1 MVLKA
6 LRDYRQILPDD
17 IQSVEDTP
25 AEVFDEYI
33 EEENFEN
40 FSEYFLEVSK
50 VNVKPF
56 PFPEDKE
63 QASKYS
69 ELEHIINNYRRLRLG
84 KYYSADAKGRTK
96 LKLIVFKYREMFG
109 VHKWNVGRIRRDFY
123 VHRAEFRNDRYHRT
137 KCRPFKLSPREKTV
151 IAKYLK
157 NLVENEIVTPV
168 ADAHAGVNLF
178 LVSKISPSGVD
189 NKEGNEGWEE
199 LRARYEKEFNIK
211 SETQDTKKKNVVVK
225 PAGQTYEEYKREHG
239 IEDEYEDELENIE
252 GEVMPDTWKVENALI
267 DLADDE
273 IKNSQVINEDGVTEV
288 RRVHNLFDLKDPMP
302 YDRGKEGMIKFLEG
316 EAKRDLSAEELGKM
330 GEPESQF
337 SKCGGVKKVS
347 APIDMCIA
355 VALTYRTQS
364 KWNSQRLITN
374 ITEARST
381 MIQAIRAAID
391 VSTKQQVQIFASAQ
405 GFNRKRRADYCTFL
419 EKLEKFYE
427 ENLTVKK
434 WNTSLPTERPYG
446 NKEEE
451 FFFRHF
457 TAELP
462 YYISLMNRQPLYIIN
477 YDKGK
482 IRMVEKYCLRDRKIN
497 YNPQKIRIPL
507 FIARTLG
514 RENYSGLRIP
524 DGDYL
529 HFIMQYMEEKEL
541 TVMDAEEFNKATSL
555 FFNMDTRLTIE
566 KPTKSEDDWR
576 KSNLES
582 TLREAKDLQKDFKR
596 TSQNTNY
603 RPVVNCLLMNLS
615 VQKNVTVLPEPK
627 RDIQKLANMTI
638 FTIMDFS
645 NFFFQ
650 ISADE
655 QYSRDVCI
663 VTELGTFSP
672 NVALQGDTNSPGSS
686 TFISNSLLYK
696 VEKGISL
703 IDDLLFANNTVER
716 HLEDFER
723 ILSNIAYVSEARR
736 PCKLRTDKIH
746 LLTDKVEYCGNILKD
761 GKVKISSHKLED
773 YLRNEPT
780 TYGQMVSVICLANW
794 YAPALS
800 VGSEVFKEI
809 RDEIKDFSS
818 STTITWTDKLRK
830 NYDVVISLL
839 KEVPPMFIPDW
850 YAEDLTFTIHVDS
863 SQLAIGCLLG
873 QEVPIR
879 EGSQKPSKV
888 ANSGK
893 GMPGSY
899 MKKDPIKTIIQPI
912 TYYSRVLLP
921 NERNLPIMHLELR
934 AMYEA
939 CVKFRDYTRGSCKL
953 KLYSDN
959 SGVYYLLKKMLADP
973 NLKLDDQMAKIVA
986 LLHGTQAEIHFVST
1000 DMNPADF
1007 MTRAI
1012 PETETDWKNKTKRV
1026 NHIHKN
1032 GIYKM
1037 DQKDEEELEEYLTK
1051 GKASERH
1058 KHRMELP
1065 RVDQNGV
1072 TKYKHTLE
1080 EYEGFPLQKLFDR
1093 LSASAKPEK
1102 QNSGILVNRRNVANI
1117 IERAIINNIKTD
1129 QLGVNLYGGI
1139 DREELEAL
1147 RIKQRENPKLRKLIK
1162 ELQESK
1168 NDTIMRGT
1176 TQFKMSDGILMGNPA
1191 PYSNDKF
1198 KFVVPEEDVVR
1209 LTFLHHKLGHRGINK
1224 LYLHLK
1230 DLYVWNIDTGSKDN
1244 VKETVE
1250 KVVKSCLECAVY
1262 QRPSKHR
1269 YIETFKT
1276 LHASQQYNC
1285 GAVVFMDHYSVG
1297 KTTSKYK
1304 EMIGAVCGRCKR
1316 AIVEPV
1322 ERANSKHT
1330 AAFIMRQVCNPLIP
1344 SRLISDH
1351 GSPISLGA
1359 VPKLIEAI
1367 NSGIANFYNLNEY
1380 RTGGDEQKLLEDIDT
1395 THRLQSWKSAHEK
1408 EFKDDDDKQEQLH
1421 DAKLRINEFRKT
1433 KEIERRERMAH
1444 DQWKKIHRNKDVRRM
1459 EHVKSSVYHPTSH
1472 SSIERFFLTFSTLI
1486 RKLFTDERDRW
1497 TDYVDQVVALYNNT
1511 GHKALRG
1518 HSPNS
1523 AHFNLAHDQTRPMIH
1538 QYLSESESK
1547 HPFVVEEKKL
1557 FARAKTLFDEA
1568 GIDKYFEP
1576 VDAKEIE
1583 KRKHEGKTG
1592 PQIGDL
1598 VWVRRMK
1605 RLDKHPEEGY
1615 LMGPCL
1621 ITDKPSSQ
1629 QVEVLFLL
1637 NGHASRRHYGQVT
1650 QFFRPIGTDTE
1661 NLLEYS
1667 SAPRLYT
1674 SQDGRRVSAKTR
1686 DQLIKE
1692 LETGL
1697 QGKTYM
1703 SGIDDL
1709 EEVDMMLS
1717 DKFSLLD
1724 HPEPY
1729 SEETE
1734 RIKEEYYKDTI
1745 EGQALRD
1752 KISKIKWDE
1761 DNKDE
1766 NLEEIEELDDY
1777 EEEDDIVEEEEEEE
1791 ERGKTVRWNLPT
1803 KEIGCSPNE
1812 EDILESRTRSGS
1824 RITYSYAAMEKKQ
1837 AERKT
1842 RKTKFP
1848 RVWEPDED
1856 ITDENTYQLALAK
1869 RNMKI
1874 SGLFQ
1879 ETMSINDEKM
1889 KRSPRRV
1896 RFA

>member
-1 MVLKA
+1 M
-6 LRDYRQILPDD
+6 
-17 IQSVEDTP
+17 T
-25 AEVFDEYI
+25 
-33 EEENFEN
+33 
-40 FSEYFLEVSK
+40 
-50 VNVKPF
+50 
-56 PFPEDKE
+56 
-63 QASKYS
+63 
-69 ELEHIINNYRRLRLG
+69 
-84 KYYSADAKGRTK
+84 T
-96 LKLIVFKYREMFG
+96 
-109 VHKWNVGRIRRDFY
+109 
-123 VHRAEFRNDRYHRT
+123 
-137 KCRPFKLSPREKTV
+137 
-151 IAKYLK
+151 
-157 NLVENEIVTPV
+157 
-168 ADAHAGVNLF
+168 
-178 LVSKISPSGVD
+178 
-189 NKEGNEGWEE
+189 
-199 LRARYEKEFNIK
+199 
-211 SETQDTKKKNVVVK
+211 
-225 PAGQTYEEYKREHG
+225 
-239 IEDEYEDELENIE
+239 
-252 GEVMPDTWKVENALI
+252 
-267 DLADDE
+267 
-273 IKNSQVINEDGVTEV
+273 
-288 RRVHNLFDLKDPMP
+288 
-302 YDRGKEGMIKFLEG
+302 
-316 EAKRDLSAEELGKM
+316 EELGKL
-330 GEPESQF
+330 GEPEGQF
-337 SKCGGVKKVS
+337 SKCGQVKKVG
-347 APIDMCIA
+347 AAVDMCIA

-364 KWNSQRLITN
+364 KWNAQRLITN
-374 ITEARST
+374 ITEARTT
-381 MIQAIRAAID
+381 MIQAIRVAID
-391 VSTKQQVQIFASAQ
+391 VSTKHQVHIFTSAQ
-405 GFNRKRRADYCTFL
+405 GFDRKKRADYCTFL
-419 EKLEKFYE
+419 EKLKEFYKN
-427 ENLTVKK
+427 NLTVKK
-434 WNTSLPTERPYG
+434 WNTSLTSERPYC

-451 FFFRHF
+451 FFFKHF
-457 TAELP
+457 SKELP
-462 YYISLMNRQPLYIIN
+462 YYISMVNRQPLFIIN

-482 IRMVEKYCLRDRKIN
+482 IAMVEKYCFRDRNIH
-497 YNPQKIRIPL
+497 YNPQEIRIPL

-529 HFIMQYMEEKEL
+529 HYMMQYMEEKKL
-541 TVMDAEEFNKATSL
+541 TTMGAEELKKATSL
-555 FFNMDTRLTIE
+555 FFNMDTRLTQD

-576 KSNLES
+576 KSNLDS

-615 VQKNVTVLPEPK
+615 VQKNVTVLPEPR
-627 RDIQKLANMTI
+627 RDIQTLANMKI
-638 FTIMDFS
+638 FSIMDFS

-655 QYSRDVCI
+655 QYSKDVCI

-703 IDDLLFANNTVER
+703 IDDLLFANNTVEK
-716 HLEDFER
+716 HLKDFER
-723 ILSNIAYVSEARR
+723 ILSNIAYVSEAKR

-746 LLTDKVEYCGNILKD
+746 LLTDKVEYCGNILQE

-809 RDEIKDFSS
+809 RDEIKEFSS
-818 STTITWTDKLRK
+818 STTITWTEKLRK
-830 NYDVVISLL
+830 NYDLVISLL

-850 YAEDLTFTIHVDS
+850 YADDLTFTIHVDS

-873 QEVPIR
+873 QEVPIK
-879 EGSQKPSKV
+879 EGQKKPSKV

-893 GMPGSY
+893 GMPGSF

-1007 MTRAI
+1007 MSRVI
-1012 PETETDWKNKTKRV
+1012 PQPETDEKNKKKV
-1026 NHIHKN
+1026 NHIKRTET
-1032 GIYKM
+1032 YRM

-1065 RVDQNGV
+1065 KVNQDGK
-1072 TKYKHTLE
+1072 TKYKHELRQ
-1080 EYEGFPLQKLFDR
+1080 YEKFPLRELFDR
-1093 LSASAKPEK
+1093 LSGSAKKET

-1117 IERAIINNIKTD
+1117 IERAIVNNIKKD
-1129 QLGVNLYGGI
+1129 QMGINLYGGI
-1139 DREELEAL
+1139 DSAEIEAI
-1147 RIKQRENPKLRKLIK
+1147 RIKQRENPTLKKIIK
-1162 ELQESK
+1162 ELEESRK
-1168 NDTIMRGT
+1168 EATMRGT
-1176 TQFKMSDGILMGNPA
+1176 TQFKMVNGVLMGNPA
-1191 PYSNDKF
+1191 PNSNDKF

-1209 LTFLHHKLGHRGINK
+1209 LTFLHHKTRHMGVNK

-1230 DLYVWNIDTGSKDN
+1230 DLYVWNPDTGSKLT
-1244 VKETVE
+1244 VKQTVE
-1250 KVVKSCLECAVY
+1250 MVVKSCLECSVY
-1262 QRPSKHR
+1262 QRPSKHH
-1269 YIETFKT
+1269 YIQMFKT

-1285 GAVVFMDHYSVG
+1285 GAVIFMDHYSAG

-1316 AIVEPV
+1316 AMVEPV
-1322 ERANSKHT
+1322 ERANSNHT

-1351 GSPISLGA
+1351 GSPISLGT
-1359 VPKLIEAI
+1359 VPKLLEAI
-1367 NSGIANFYNLNEY
+1367 NSGIANFYNLKGY
-1380 RTGGDEQKLLEDIDT
+1380 RAGGEEQKLRDDLET
-1395 THRLQSWKSAHEK
+1395 THLIQSWKSAHEE
-1408 EFKDDDDKQEQLH
+1408 EFKDDRDKQIQLH
-1421 DAKLRINEFRKT
+1421 DAKLRIDELRQH
-1433 KEIERRERMAH
+1433 KEREKRERMAH
-1444 DQWKKIHRNKDVRRM
+1444 DQWRKVHRNKDVRRM

-1523 AHFNLAHDQTRPMIH
+1523 AHFNLAHDQTKPMIH
-1538 QYLSESESK
+1538 QYLSESESN
-1547 HPFVVEEKKL
+1547 HPFVAEEKRL
-1557 FARAKTLFDEA
+1557 FARARRLFNEA
-1568 GIDKYFEP
+1568 GIGKYFEP
-1576 VDAKEIE
+1576 VDKKEKE
-1583 KRKHEGKTG
+1583 NRKHEGKTG

-1650 QFFRPIGTDTE
+1650 QFFRPIGTDTKS
-1661 NLLEYS
+1661 LLEYS

-1674 SQDGRRVSAKTR
+1674 KQDGRRVSAKER
-1686 DQLIKE
+1686 ARLVRE

-1703 SGIDDL
+1703 SSIDDL
-1709 EEVDMMLS
+1709 KEVDMMLT

-1724 HPEPY
+1724 HPEEY
-1729 SEETE
+1729 SEKTE
-1734 RIKEEYYKDTI
+1734 ALRDEYYKDTL

-1752 KISKIKWDE
+1752 KIAKIKYDE
-1761 DNKDE
+1761 DRADE
-1766 NLEEIEELDDY
+1766 DFEELEEPEDDE
-1777 EEEDDIVEEEEEEE
+1777 EEEDVDYEEEEE

-1803 KEIGCSPNE
+1803 KEIGCSLNE
-1812 EDILESRTRSGS
+1812 DDIMNRRTRGGP
-1824 RITYSYAAMEKKQ
+1824 RITYSNATMEKKR
-1837 AERKT
+1837 AERKS
-1842 RKTKFP
+1842 RKTMFP
-1848 RVWEPDED
+1848 NMWEPDEE
-1856 ITDENTYQLALAK
+1856 ITDEITYQLALAK
-1869 RNMKI
+1869 KNMKI
-1874 SGLFQ
+1874 TGLFQ
-1879 ETMSINDEKM
+1879 ESVRVKEEERK
-1889 KRSPRRV
+1889 KSPRKV
-1896 RFA
+1896 RFNFVGA